1 MPPEEMSIPKLK
13 EWCEEN
19 LPEGTVIN
27 FKNNKKKIR
36 EAIEAV
42 IEKM

>member
-1 MPPEEMSIPKLK
+1 MPPENMSIPKLK
-13 EWCEEN
+13 EWCAKN
-19 LPEGTVIN
+19 LPEDTVIN

-36 EAIEAV
+36 EAIAAV